1 MGNLNSVSETAL
13 FTLMARVCEAEKQ
26 DPIIFDTQGIEILT
40 KLKFL
45 VSSDFSKKLL
55 EKKLPPTLT
64 NYLALRA
71 RKFDLYTKAFIK
83 RKGGLVVSLGSGFDT
98 RYWRIADPKLN
109 YLEID
114 LPEVIQIKKVLFE
127 EEPPYE
133 MIGRSVLDDQW
144 IEMISSRQTEN
155 ILFLAEGLL
164 MYLNEIDAID
174 LFKRLSEV
182 FSNSEMVFEV
192 INKKY
197 TQGMW
202 KKVVMSKMKRR
213 FGTEAGASYNYGIS
227 YAKEIESY
235 ASNIRV
241 LEEWSHFEEPDI
253 VPRFQRYL
261 RKFKLFSRTQW
272 TIRARIE

>member
-26 DPIIFDTQGIEILT
+26 DPVIFDPQGIEILT
-40 KLKFL
+40 KLKSRAF
-45 VSSDFSKKLL
+45 SDFSKKLF
-55 EKKLPPTLT
+55 EKKLPSTLT

-71 RKFDLYTKAFIK
+71 RKYDSYTKAFIQ

-98 RYWRIADPKLN
+98 RYWRVADPVLN
-109 YLEID
+109 YFEID
-114 LPEVIQIKKVLFE
+114 LPEVIQIKKGLFE

-133 MIGRSVLDDQW
+133 MIGCSVLDDQW
-144 IEMISSRQTEN
+144 IDMISSRQPEN

-164 MYLNEIDAID
+164 MYLNEIDVID

-197 TQGMW
+197 TRGMW
-202 KKVVMSKMKRR
+202 KKVVVSKMKRR
-213 FGTEAGASYNYGIS
+213 FGTDAGASYNYGITN
-227 YAKEIESY
+227 AKEIDSY
-235 ASNIRV
+235 AGNIKV

-253 VPRFQRYL
+253 VPRFQRYF